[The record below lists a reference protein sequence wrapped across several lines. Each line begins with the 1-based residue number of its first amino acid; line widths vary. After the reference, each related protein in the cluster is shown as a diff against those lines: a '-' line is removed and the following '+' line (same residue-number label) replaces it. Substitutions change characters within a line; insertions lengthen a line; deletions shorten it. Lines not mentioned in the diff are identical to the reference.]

1 MQISAVIE
9 NVHVNKTL
17 KIGIINK
24 QPSSKLT
31 IRTLISI
38 IESITKLNI
47 SINESIIKLELSI
60 TLWKQIKRLTIIYK
74 TYC

>member
-38 IESITKLNI
+38 I
-47 SINESIIKLELSI
+47 
-60 TLWKQIKRLTIIYK
+60 
-74 TYC
+74 